1 MSFFLSQI
9 VHMQVNL
16 LLFDIHSISVSHSEI
31 PLKQIDEYAQKHL
44 FTKGKDLNY
53 QYWIQ
58 VLASLNINL
67 LGSVRP
73 RLTF

>member
-1 MSFFLSQI
+1 
-9 VHMQVNL
+9 MQVNL

-44 FTKGKDLNY
+44 FAKGKVLNY

-67 LGSVRP
+67 LYLKKHSCNHSAEP
-73 RLTF
+73 STHIHL